1 MGKESQ
7 TTPENQVH
15 AEPKM
20 QQEIKVV
27 QNAPLQVQS
36 APLQIQQNAQQI
48 APTAMQ
54 NLVQTQNQQVNIAL
68 NAHAQQQ
75 IPAVAAQVTAP
86 GAPVQEQAPPKL
98 SYKERKKE
106 EKKAKKARKLCPV
119 GDAATYDMVEQLE
132 ERAAVKDN
140 SLAGHR
146 KELDESGVDQR
157 VMWAFL
163 KGYRKNRRGRPASP
177 EDQARK
183 EHDDAFL
190 ADYCSNDLQRR
201 KPHLDRMV
209 TEFLSFEVS
218 PVMFTKEYLRRNMGH
233 VKEISSKMLCMN
245 NIEEDPIN
253 RPYFDALPEVKKEQ
267 LRAKFDLYREF
278 TGALVTVSGKYGVK
292 FNNNTY
298 FGHDSISAIRN
309 YNEMSQ
315 QFTTDFNTAMQTH
328 QQEMAE
334 IQTRENARARV
345 AERANTLEQHQAEVN
360 SVAGLSAVEIREA
373 AEDYAMRMHAQQ
385 ATLNRLKTSDALDVT
400 EEEKH
405 SVYLTRAVMLMVPGE
420 EHDAEN
426 LDTLNLLAKMQRVG
440 STRPDEELYG
450 NAREKLRPLVQKVL
464 DCDVEAWKGLSNE
477 ELVRRMGAIN
487 ELYMDN
493 MFVADL
499 MKMAHPTQ
507 SAATGTPLTLKD
519 DLVGQREAEF
529 SYKISTLR
537 ALAEKTRALALLAQS
552 QAGGELDETF
562 FTDAEYHR
570 LQQSP
575 TAYAASRL
583 KVSERGFQTAKSQ
596 YDKLRTPGTP
606 EFKAWV
612 QALVQKNPAK
622 LVIPGGKFR
631 AVIDEFNNGATP
643 EAAQAMKRLQKQHY
657 YTLNRSQAELKEMG
671 LPNEI
676 GEAIFRSFESF
687 QRLEATQT
695 LLTPEQYRQMLLDLG
710 AGADMHNGEW
720 EDHVQE
726 KVVDAQGEVKTV
738 TKTVISPGTPEEEL
752 RPALEQNVRG
762 LETYKMVVR
771 AQMDMITRKYGNILE
786 KLPIQELIT
795 HYTDIAR
802 DFSDAQVAINMA
814 TKHPDFLDLSKPED
828 QLLRKRIEYYS
839 LFGKLALDQ
848 INFMYMGM
856 VNTDEELA
864 GAMSIALGD
873 KACQQAKE
881 FLQESDSAFQHQLDW
896 SQKVQAPA

>member
-1 MGKESQ
+1 MAGETQ

-15 AEPKM
+15 AKP
-20 QQEIKVV
+20 QRHQEIHVV
-27 QNAPLQVQS
+27 QNAPLQVQN
-36 APLQIQQNAQQI
+36 APLQVQPNAQQL
-48 APTAMQ
+48 APAAMQ
-54 NLVQTQNQQVNIAL
+54 NLVQTQNQQLNAAL

-86 GAPVQEQAPPKL
+86 GSPVQEQAPPKL
-98 SYKERKKE
+98 SYKERRKE
-106 EKKAKKARKLCPV
+106 KKKAKQAKKQCPV
-119 GDAATYDMVEQLE
+119 GDAATYDMVKQLE

-146 KELDESGVDQR
+146 KELEESGVDAR
-157 VMWAFL
+157 VVHAFL
-163 KGYRKNRRGRPASP
+163 KGYQKNRRGRPASP
-177 EDQARK
+177 EDQAHK
-183 EHDDAFL
+183 AQDDAFVT
-190 ADYCSNDLQRR
+190 DYCSNDLQRR
-201 KPHLDRMV
+201 QPHLDRMV

-218 PVMFTKEYLRRNMGH
+218 PVMFTKEYLRRNMGKL
-233 VKEISSKMLCMN
+233 KELSSKMLCMN

-315 QFTTDFNTAMQTH
+315 QFIENFNTAMQTH

-334 IQTRENARARV
+334 IQTRENARIRV
-345 AERANTLEQHQAEVN
+345 AERVNTLEQHQAEVN
-360 SVAGLSAVEIREA
+360 SVAGLSPVEIREA

-420 EHDAEN
+420 AHDAEN
-426 LDTLNLLAKMQRVG
+426 LATLNLLAKMQRVG

-477 ELVRRMGAIN
+477 ELVRRMGQIN
-487 ELYMDN
+487 ELFMDN

-507 SAATGTPLTLKD
+507 ESADGTPLTLKD
-519 DLVGQREAEF
+519 DLVGQREVEF

-537 ALAEKTRALALLAQS
+537 ALAEKARALALLAQS
-552 QAGGELDETF
+552 RAGGELDETF

-596 YDKLRTPGTP
+596 YDNLRTPGTP
-606 EFKAWV
+606 AFKEWV

-622 LVIPGGKFR
+622 LVISGDKFN
-631 AVIDEFNNGATP
+631 AVIDEFDNGATP
-643 EAAQAMKRLQKQHY
+643 EAAQAMKRLKNQPY
-657 YTLNRSQAELKEMG
+657 YTLHRSEAELQEMG
-671 LPNEI
+671 LPKEI
-676 GEAIFRSFESF
+676 GEAIFRTFESF

-720 EDHVQE
+720 EEVLQE
-726 KVVDAQGEVKTV
+726 KVVDAEGK
-738 TKTVISPGTPEEEL
+738 TKTVAKTVMSPGTPEEEL
-752 RPALEQNVRG
+752 RPVLEQNARG

-771 AQMDMITRKYGNILE
+771 AQMDMLTRKYGNTLE
-786 KLPIQELIT
+786 KMPIQELIT
-795 HYTDIAR
+795 HYVDMSR
-802 DFSDAQVAINMA
+802 DFSDVQVALNMA

-828 QLLRKRIEYYS
+828 QLLRKRIEYYCV
-839 LFGKLALDQ
+839 LGKMALDQ

-864 GAMSIALGD
+864 GAMSVALGD

-881 FLQESDSAFQHQLDW
+881 FLQENDPAFQHQLDW
-896 SQKVQAPA
+896 NQKVLPPA

>member
-1 MGKESQ
+1 MAGETQ

-15 AEPKM
+15 AEPQR
-20 QQEIKVV
+20 QQEIHVV
-27 QNAPLQVQS
+27 QNAPLQVQNV
-36 APLQIQQNAQQI
+36 PLQVQPNAQQI
-48 APTAMQ
+48 APAAMQ
-54 NLVQTQNQQVNIAL
+54 NLVQAQNQQVNIAL
-68 NAHAQQQ
+68 NAHVQQQ

-86 GAPVQEQAPPKL
+86 GTPVQEQAPPKL

-106 EKKAKKARKLCPV
+106 AKKAKKARKLCPV
-119 GDAATYDMVEQLE
+119 GDAATYDMVKQLE
-132 ERAAVKDN
+132 DLTAIKSN
-140 SLAGHR
+140 SLADHS
-146 KELDESGVDQR
+146 KELDESGVDHR
-157 VMWAFL
+157 VMRAFL
-163 KGYRKNRRGRPASP
+163 KGYQKNRRGRPASP

-201 KPHLDRMV
+201 QPHLDRMV

-218 PVMFTKEYLRRNMGH
+218 PVMFTKEYLRRNMGY
-233 VKEISSKMLCMN
+233 VKELSSKMLCMN
-245 NIEEDPIN
+245 NIEDDPIN

-267 LRAKFDLYREF
+267 IRAKFNLYREF

-292 FNNNTY
+292 FNSGTY
-298 FGHDSISAIRN
+298 LGHDSIAAIQN

-315 QFTTDFNTAMQTH
+315 QFTADFNTAMQTH

-334 IQTRENARARV
+334 IQARENARVRV
-345 AERANTLEQHQAEVN
+345 AERVNTLEQHQAEVN

-385 ATLNRLKTSDALDVT
+385 ATLNRLKTNGGLNVT
-400 EEEKH
+400 EAEKH

-426 LDTLNLLAKMQRVG
+426 LATLNLLAKMQRVG

-450 NAREKLRPLVQKVL
+450 NARERLRPLVQKVL

-477 ELVRRMGAIN
+477 ELVRRMDMIN

-519 DLVGQREAEF
+519 DLVGQREVEF
-529 SYKISTLR
+529 SYKVSTLR
-537 ALAEKTRALALLAQS
+537 ALAEKARALALLAQS
-552 QAGGELDETF
+552 RAGGELDETF
-562 FTDAEYHR
+562 FTDVEYGR

-583 KVSERGFQTAKSQ
+583 KVSGASLQAAKNK

-606 EFKAWV
+606 EFKEWIGTLA
-612 QALVQKNPAK
+612 QKNPSK
-622 LVIPGGKFR
+622 LVITGDKFR

-643 EAAQAMKRLQKQHY
+643 EAAKVIKRLKNQHY
-657 YTLNRSQAELKEMG
+657 YTLHRSEAELKEMG
-671 LPNEI
+671 IPKGI

-710 AGADMHNGEW
+710 AGTDMHNGEW
-720 EDHVQE
+720 EETLQE
-726 KVVDAQGEVKTV
+726 KVVDAQGKTETV
-738 TKTVISPGTPEEEL
+738 TKRVMSPGTPEEEL
-752 RPALEQNVRG
+752 RPVLEQNARG
-762 LETYKMVVR
+762 LETYRMVVR
-771 AQMDMITRKYGNILE
+771 AQMDMITRKYGNMLE
-786 KLPIQELIT
+786 KIPVRELIA
-795 HYTDIAR
+795 HYVDISR
-802 DFSDAQVAINMA
+802 DFSDAQVALNMA
-814 TKHPDFLDLSKPED
+814 TKHPDFLDPSKPED
-828 QLLRKRIEYYS
+828 QLLRKRIEYYCVV
-839 LFGKLALDQ
+839 GKFVLDQ
-848 INFMYMGM
+848 INFLYMGM
-856 VNTDEELA
+856 VKTDEDLA
-864 GAMSIALGD
+864 GSMSLVLGNE
-873 KACQQAKE
+873 ACQQGKDYLME
-881 FLQESDSAFQHQLDW
+881 NDPAFQHQLDW
-896 SQKVQAPA
+896 DQKVLPPA